1 MQRNNRGVRKQYEGR
16 REEVGGRGNEKER
29 HREKR
34 KRGITQGKERNKQKG
49 KAIEKSARGSR
60 NRGRRKRGKEE
71 RKGGTPVKRCRGEK
85 VKE

>member
-1 MQRNNRGVRKQYEGR
+1 M
-16 REEVGGRGNEKER
+16 GGRGNEKER
-29 HREKR
+29 LRGKR

-49 KAIEKSARGSR
+49 KAIEKSARGSK

-71 RKGGTPVKRCRGEK
+71 RKGGMTAKRFQGEK